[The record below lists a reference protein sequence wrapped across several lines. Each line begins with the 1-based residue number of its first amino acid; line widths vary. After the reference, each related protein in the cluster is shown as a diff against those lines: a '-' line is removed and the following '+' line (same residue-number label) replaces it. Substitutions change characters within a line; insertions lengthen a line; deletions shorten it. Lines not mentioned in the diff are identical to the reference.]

1 MSDEDEIPADKKS
14 ILPAVLGGVLSLGAV
29 AKAIGFL
36 AANGLVM
43 LSVVIG
49 TILSILAAS
58 ILVPSWRGRRRTRAI
73 SLWAHEHGWRVDSVH
88 MPTLRSATEVLFGV
102 VDGISVTSCTT
113 TYSPDWHRGL
123 DTTRFR
129 HVLMSSLDANFPV
142 LTMVPTGGVRR
153 PPSGPD
159 DGPDLRFESALFDAG
174 WQVRCVDARF
184 AHDFCHPR
192 TMERLMRPDVAGMS
206 LLVTGGDIAV
216 HAPGATTLAA
226 IESRSAVLADLVRLV
241 PPYLVADHPVH
252 YRRMQGVRP
261 ATAVL
266 RGAAPGETTGWPTVI
281 MTTIVLGSVAWFVVF
296 MALAG
301 EVAFALGTVGVI
313 AGVSAVPILSSRSVR
328 RRRRNLR

>member
-1 MSDEDEIPADKKS
+1 MSDEDEVPADKES
-14 ILPAVLGGVLSLGAV
+14 IVPAVLGGVLSLCAV
-29 AKAIGFL
+29 AVAVGSL
-36 AANGLVM
+36 AANGLVVFSM
-43 LSVVIG
+43 VAG
-49 TILSILAAS
+49 TVLCVLAAW

-73 SLWAHEHGWRVDSVH
+73 NLWAHEHGWRVESVH
-88 MPTLRSATEVLFGV
+88 TPTLRSATEVLFGV

-129 HVLMSSLDANFPV
+129 HVLTSSLEASFPI

-159 DGPDLRFESALFDAG
+159 EGPDLRFESALFDAG

-206 LLVTGGDIAV
+206 LLVTGGDITV
-216 HAPGATTLAA
+216 HAPGTTTLDAV
-226 IESRSAVLADLVRLV
+226 ESRAAVLADLVRLV
-241 PPYLVADHPVH
+241 PSYLVADHPVPD
-252 YRRMQGVRP
+252 RRMRRVRP

-266 RGAAPGETTGWPTVI
+266 RGAAPGETTGWSTVI
-281 MTTIVLGSVAWFVVF
+281 MTTILLGSVAWFVVF

-313 AGVSAVPILSSRSVR
+313 ACVSALPILSARSVR